1 MRIDKYLKVS
11 RMIKRRQV
19 AKELADNDRIFINDK
34 LAKASSEIKVDDL
47 IKIVFGNK
55 IITIKVKEIREQVN
69 KENANLLFEIIQE
82 EKNND
87 WSK

>member
-87 WSK
+87 

>member
-11 RMIKRRQV
+11 RIIKRRKV

-34 LAKASSEIKVDDL
+34 LAKASSEIKIGDEIL
-47 IKIVFGNK
+47 IVFGNK
-55 IITIKVKEIREQVN
+55 KITVKVLDLKEQVN
-69 KENANLLFEIIQE
+69 KENANLLFEIIKE
-82 EKNND
+82 EKND

>member
-11 RMIKRRQV
+11 RIIKRRQV

-34 LAKASSEIKVDDL
+34 LAKASSEIKIGDEIL
-47 IKIVFGNK
+47 IVFGNK
-55 IITIKVKEIREQVN
+55 KITVKVLDLKEQVN
-69 KENANLLFEIIQE
+69 KENANLLFEIIKE
-82 EKNND
+82 EKND